1 MSETTLKCE
10 NNKAIFKQ
18 NYTLKLFIALKMAY
32 SCFFGLNGNLDFRN
46 FLHKCFITL
55 NPGWIKLWKRE
66 RGGIDSKLRFI
77 FVTSIQSTDAEIK
90 TSATIY
96 MISFRVLSCL
106 KKLNVYLNECMYL
119 LLWRL
124 FKQPNS

>member
-55 NPGWIKLWKRE
+55 NPGWIKL
-66 RGGIDSKLRFI
+66 
-77 FVTSIQSTDAEIK
+77 
-90 TSATIY
+90 
-96 MISFRVLSCL
+96 
-106 KKLNVYLNECMYL
+106 
-119 LLWRL
+119 
-124 FKQPNS
+124 

>member
-106 KKLNVYLNECMYL
+106 KKLYVYLNECMYL

>member
-1 MSETTLKCE
+1 MSEPTLKCE

-18 NYTLKLFIALKMAY
+18 NYTLKLFIAIKMAD